1 MEKKLLDNEKII
13 ADENTECELT
23 EKDLEDVSGGRHYVY
38 RVTITSGKGIP
49 PISVMP
55 FMMPPVIPAVY
66 WRRINRVIASS
77 GILL

>member
-13 ADENTECELT
+13 NENTECELT
-23 EKDLEDVSGGRHYVY
+23 EKDLEEVSGGRHYVY

-55 FMMPPVIPAVY
+55 FVMPPVIPAVY
-66 WRRINRVIASS
+66 WRRINKAIASS